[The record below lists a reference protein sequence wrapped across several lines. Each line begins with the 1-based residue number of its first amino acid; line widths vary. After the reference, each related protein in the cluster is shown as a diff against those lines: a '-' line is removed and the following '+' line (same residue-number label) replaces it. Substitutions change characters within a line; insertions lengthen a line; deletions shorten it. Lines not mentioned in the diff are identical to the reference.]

1 MDKLLQDLRYA
12 VRTLVE
18 RPGFAVVAALTIA
31 LGVGGTTAMFSVVD
45 AALLRPL
52 PFADPGRLVMV
63 WASLPG
69 APQSAASWPEFV
81 DWREQ
86 SRSFADMAVWRG
98 QSINLTGTGEP
109 ERLIGA
115 FVSDRFFPLLGARIH
130 LGRGFTPDETDP
142 ASVKPVAILSYGLW
156 QRRFGGDAAM
166 LGRTLLL
173 NGQSHTVVGVL
184 GPEFAPGRAPFDSYF
199 MGSEVFL
206 PAPYFPNKKGLA
218 RGESEML
225 VIGRLRP
232 GLTAEQAQTDLAVV
246 ARRLEQAYPETHAGR
261 GVQVVSLHEQIVGP
275 LRPAL
280 LVLLGAIGLVLVIA
294 CANVANL
301 LLARASRRRREL
313 AMRAALGAGRARLL
327 RQLLT
332 ESALLA
338 TAGGALGLLVGH
350 WGLAFLLAVAPPD
363 ALPAT
368 VTIDGRVLAFA
379 LALTAGTGLLFGLV
393 PAIHAS
399 RADLDTVLKEAG
411 RGGSGTAGH
420 RFRDGLVV
428 AEVTLSLV
436 LLIGAGLLVRSALAL
451 QRADPGFRADHV
463 LTAEFRLPPSKYP
476 EPRAIAAFLRQAR
489 ERLQAVPGID
499 SVALVRAVPF
509 SGNGGSTTYQVEGLP
524 EPPKGRE
531 TVAQLNIVSPDY
543 FRTMGIPR
551 LKGRDFETRDTAD
564 APTVAII
571 NDTLARHSWPGTDP
585 IGRRLQLRE
594 AGWATVVGVVG
605 DVRHSGPAEPPQP
618 QIYTTHEQDARIFAC
633 VVARTS
639 GDAMAMAA
647 PMRAALWSVDKDQP
661 VWKVRALE
669 QLVAG
674 SRGRSRALSLLVGV
688 FALVA
693 VTLSGVGIYG
703 VMSYAVSQ
711 RTREI
716 GIRMALGAESRRVMR
731 LVVGRALALTGVAIV
746 LGAAGAAVM
755 GRLLDKLLFGVRPA
769 DPTTFV
775 AAAAMLATVGVLAAY
790 LPARRAARIDPVRAL
805 ADE

>member
-18 RPGFAVVAALTIA
+18 RPGFAMVAALTIA

-69 APQSAASWPEFV
+69 APQNAASWPEFV

-130 LGRGFTPDETDP
+130 LGRGFTPEETDP
-142 ASVKPVAILSYGLW
+142 ASAKPVAVLSFGLW
-156 QRRFGGDAAM
+156 QRRFGGDPAV
-166 LGRTLLL
+166 LGRSLVL

-184 GPEFAPGRAPFDSYF
+184 GSEFAPGRAPFDAWF
-199 MGSEVFL
+199 MGTEVFL
-206 PAPYFPNKKGLA
+206 PAPYFPNKKGLV
-218 RGESEML
+218 RGETEML

-232 GLTAEQAQTDLAVV
+232 GITAEQAQADLSVV

-261 GVQVVSLHEQIVGP
+261 GIQVVPLHEQIVGP
-275 LRPAL
+275 LKPPL
-280 LVLLGAIGLVLVIA
+280 LVLLGAVGLVLLIA

-301 LLARASRRRREL
+301 LLARATRRRREL
-313 AMRAALGAGRARLL
+313 AVRAALGAGRSRLL

-338 TAGGALGLLVGH
+338 AVGGALGLLVGH
-350 WGLAFLLAVAPPD
+350 WGVAFLVAAWPAD
-363 ALPAT
+363 RLPAT
-368 VTIDGRVLAFA
+368 VAIDGRVLAFA
-379 LALTAGTGLLFGLV
+379 FVLTAATSVLFGLV

-399 RADLDTVLKEAG
+399 RADVDRVLKEAG
-411 RGGSGTAGH
+411 RGGSGASGH

-451 QRADPGFRADHV
+451 QRAQPGFRADHV

-476 EPRAIAAFLRQAR
+476 EPRAIAAFLRQVR
-489 ERLQAVPGID
+489 ERLQAVPGIE

-509 SGNGGSTTYQVEGLP
+509 SGNGASTTYQVEGQP

-531 TVAQLNIVSPDY
+531 PIAQLNIVSPEY
-543 FRTMGIPR
+543 FRTMGIPPLR
-551 LKGRDFETRDTAD
+551 GRDFDAHDTAE
-564 APTVAII
+564 APTVAVI
-571 NDTLARHSWPGTDP
+571 NDTMARQSWPGMDP
-585 IGRRLQLRE
+585 IGRRLRLRE

-605 DVRHSGPAEPPQP
+605 DVRHSGLTELPEA

-639 GDAMAMAA
+639 GDPLAMAA
-647 PMRAALWSVDKDQP
+647 PMRAAIWSVDKDQP
-661 VWKVRALE
+661 VWKVRPLD

-674 SRGRSRALSLLVGV
+674 VRGRSRAMSLIVGV

-693 VTLSGVGIYG
+693 LTLSGVGIYG

-731 LVVGRALALTGVAIV
+731 LVVGRALVLTGVAIV
-746 LGAAGAAVM
+746 LGAAGAAALA
-755 GRLLDKLLFGVRPA
+755 RLLGALLFGVRPA
-769 DPTTFV
+769 DPVTFA
-775 AAAAMLATVGVLAAY
+775 AAAAMLATVGLLAAY

>member
-12 VRTLVE
+12 LRQLVE

-31 LGVGGTTAMFSVVD
+31 LGVGGTTAMFGVVD
-45 AALLRPL
+45 ATLLRPL

-63 WASLPG
+63 WATLPG
-69 APQSAASWPEFV
+69 EPQNAASWPEFV

-86 SRSFADMAVWRG
+86 SRFFADMAVWRG
-98 QSINLTGTGEP
+98 QSVNLTGTGEP

-115 FVSDRFFPLLGARIH
+115 FVSDRFFPLIGARLH
-130 LGRGFTPDETDP
+130 LGRGFTAEETDP
-142 ASVKPVAILSYGLW
+142 ASMKPVAVLSFGLW
-156 QRRFGGDAAM
+156 QRRFGGDAAI
-166 LGRTLLL
+166 LGRNLIL

-184 GPEFAPGRAPFDSYF
+184 DPDFEPGQAPFDAWF
-199 MGSEVFL
+199 MGTEVFL

-218 RGESEML
+218 RGETELL

-232 GLTAEQAQTDLAVV
+232 GTTAEEAQADLSVV

-261 GVQVVSLHEQIVGP
+261 GVQVVGMHEQIVGP
-275 LRPAL
+275 IKPAL
-280 LVLLGAIGLVLVIA
+280 LVLLGAVGLVLLIA

-301 LLARASRRRREL
+301 LLARASGRRREL
-313 AMRAALGAGRARLL
+313 AVRAALGAGRTRLL

-338 TAGGALGLLVGH
+338 AAGGALGLLVGH
-350 WGLAFLLAVAPPD
+350 WGLSFLVAVAPPNT
-363 ALPAT
+363 LPAT
-368 VTIDGRVLAFA
+368 VAIDGRVLAFA
-379 LALTAGTGLLFGLV
+379 FALTAATGVLCGAG

-399 RADLDTVLKEAG
+399 RADVDGVLKEAG
-411 RGGSGTAGH
+411 RGGSGSVGH

-463 LTAEFRLPPSKYP
+463 LTAEFRLPPSKYA

-489 ERLQAVPGID
+489 ERLQAVPGIE
-499 SVALVRAVPF
+499 SLALVRAVPF
-509 SGNGGSTTYQVEGLP
+509 SGNSGSTTYQVEGQP

-531 TVAQLNIVSPDY
+531 PIAQLNIVSPDY
-543 FRTMGIPR
+543 FRTLGIPQLR
-551 LKGRDFETRDTAD
+551 GRDFDAHDTAD
-564 APTVAII
+564 APTAAVI
-571 NDTLARHSWPGTDP
+571 NDTMARQVWPGMDP
-585 IGRRLQLRE
+585 IGRRLRLRE

-605 DVRHSGPAEPPQP
+605 DVRHSGLAEPPQA
-618 QIYTTHEQDARIFAC
+618 QVYTTHEQDARIFAC

-639 GDAMAMAA
+639 GDPMAMAA
-647 PMRAALWSVDKDQP
+647 PMRAAIWSVDKDQP
-661 VWKVRALE
+661 VWKVRSLE
-669 QLVAG
+669 QLVSG
-674 SRGRSRALSLLVGV
+674 SRGRSQSMGLLVGM

-693 VTLSGVGIYG
+693 VALAGVGIYG

-731 LVVGRALALTGVAIV
+731 LVVGRALALTGLAIV
-746 LGAAGAAVM
+746 LGAAGAAALA
-755 GRLLDKLLFGVRPA
+755 RLLGTLLFGVRPA
-769 DPTTFV
+769 DPATF
-775 AAAAMLATVGVLAAY
+775 AAAAAALAAVGALAAY
-790 LPARRAARIDPVRAL
+790 LPARRAACIDPVRAL